1 MKESLPDAVLVVW
14 SLVGPVLVVEVDPLF
29 QVQSKLSVLSF
40 FHSQRLEDSK
50 SHVTEDGLGVAP
62 GETVLWPKQE
72 EI

>member
-1 MKESLPDAVLVVW
+1 M
-14 SLVGPVLVVEVDPLF
+14 LVVEVDPLF

-62 GETVLWPKQE
+62 GETVL
-72 EI
+72 